1 LLGGI
6 SIDKVKKILESV
18 RAEGRTALMEHEAT
32 EIIKAY
38 GIEVPK
44 EGIATSESEVLKIA
58 RHVEYPV
65 ALKIESPDIQH
76 KTDAGAVFLNLSKAE
91 DILEAY
97 RKVLE
102 NSKKYNPN
110 ADLRGVIVQHMMP
123 KKREV
128 IIGVSK
134 DKQFGHVVMFGLG
147 GIFVE
152 VLKDVS
158 FRIVP
163 IEKEDA
169 YSMIYEIRSYQML
182 CGVRGEKPSDIDA
195 LVDMIMKISNLVSDF
210 PEIKELDINPV
221 FVYEKGAVAVDALI
235 VID

>member
-1 LLGGI
+1 MI
-6 SIDKVKKILESV
+6 YIEKVKKILDSV
-18 RAEGRTALMEHEAT
+18 KSEGRKTLMEHEAT
-32 EIIKAY
+32 EIFKAY
-38 GIEVPK
+38 GIVVPK
-44 EGIATSESEVLKIA
+44 EGVATSEVEVLKIA
-58 RHVEYPV
+58 RHVGYPIV
-65 ALKIESPDIQH
+65 LKIESPDIQH
-76 KTDAGAVFLNLSKAE
+76 KTDAGAVILNLSTAE
-91 DILEAY
+91 DILNGY
-97 RKVLE
+97 RKVIE
-102 NSKKYNPN
+102 NSKKYKPD
-110 ADLRGVIVQHMMP
+110 ADIRGVIVQHMMP
-123 KKREV
+123 KNREV

-169 YSMIYEIRSYQML
+169 YSMIHEIRSHQML

-195 LVDMIMKISNLVSDF
+195 LADIIMKISNLVSDF

-235 VID
+235 VLD

>member
-1 LLGGI
+1 MIFL
-6 SIDKVKKILESV
+6 DKVKKILESV
-18 RAEGRTALMEHEAT
+18 KSEGRKVLMEHEAT
-32 EIIKAY
+32 EIFKAY
-38 GIEVPK
+38 GIVVPK
-44 EGIATSESEVLKIA
+44 EGVATSEVEVLKIA
-58 RHVEYPV
+58 RHVGYPV
-65 ALKIESPDIQH
+65 VLKIESPDIQH
-76 KTDAGAVFLNLSKAE
+76 KTDAGAVILNLATAE
-91 DILEAY
+91 DILKGY
-97 RKVLE
+97 RKVIE
-102 NSKKYNPN
+102 NSKKYKPD
-110 ADLRGVIVQHMMP
+110 ADIRGVIVQHMMP
-123 KKREV
+123 KNREV

-169 YSMIYEIRSYQML
+169 YSMIYEIRSHQML
-182 CGVRGEKPSDIDA
+182 CGVRGEKPSDVDA
-195 LVDMIMKISNLVSDF
+195 LADIIIKISNLVSDF

-235 VID
+235 VLD